1 MIAHATLTL
10 TCTGALLIGSCMA
23 AQAQQP
29 ARGDTIGLAVLHD
42 EALRRDARTVQL
54 ELLERQTAL
63 RLGNLHA
70 ERLPA
75 LSVLARGQ
83 YQSAVAAIPFTVP
96 GVTPPTPPNDT
107 YDAHLAARQRLYDAL
122 PGALRDVE
130 RAQLAESQARVR
142 VARYQV
148 RRAVDEAYFTALH
161 LQAQA
166 AEVASAI
173 TALEAQLRVATE
185 RVAEGAALPSEAA
198 LLEAALLRRR
208 QALDELTT
216 GESAAKQVLGAL
228 TGRALDRGTALALPD
243 LSDAAAAARSALDG
257 LRARPEYEQFA
268 SSRALLDR
276 QERSVSTRRLP
287 RISAFGRAGY
297 GQPGLNPLGDGFDAY
312 WLAGVQVEWLPWTWG
327 STQREREVL
336 ALQQQVVASE
346 EAAFT
351 DAVRRAAVA
360 ELAGIDR
367 LERTLDSDDAI
378 ISLREQIL
386 RETQLRFD
394 ERVITASEYVDR
406 EADVLDARLARVS
419 HRVELARAHARFLTL
434 TGVEIR

>member
-1 MIAHATLTL
+1 MTAHATLTL
-10 TCTGALLIGSCMA
+10 ACTGVLVIGSCMA
-23 AQAQQP
+23 VQAQQP
-29 ARGDTIGLAVLHD
+29 ARVDTLGLGVLHED
-42 EALRRDARTVQL
+42 ALRRDARTVQL

-63 RLGNLHA
+63 RLGNLDA

-75 LSVLARGQ
+75 LSVLAQGQ
-83 YQSAVAAIPFTVP
+83 YQSAVASIPFTVP

-107 YDAHLAARQRLYDAL
+107 YDAHLAARQKLYDAM

-130 RAQLAESQARVR
+130 RAQLAASQARVR

-148 RRAVDEAYFTALH
+148 RRSVDEAYFTALQ

-166 AEVASAI
+166 AEVAAAI
-173 TALEAQLRVATE
+173 TTLEAQLRVATE
-185 RVAEGAALPSEAA
+185 RVAEGAALPSESA

-208 QALDELTT
+208 QALDELET
-216 GESAAKQVLGAL
+216 GESAAKQVLGGL
-228 TGRALDRGTALALPD
+228 TGRALDRGALALPD
-243 LSDAAAAARSALDG
+243 LSDAVAAARGALDG
-257 LRARPEYEQFA
+257 LRARPEYEQYA
-268 SSRALLDR
+268 SSRAVLDR
-276 QERSVSTRRLP
+276 QERSVSARRLP
-287 RISAFGRAGY
+287 RISAYGRAGY
-297 GQPGLNPLGDGFDAY
+297 GQPGLNPLGSGFDTY

-327 STQREREVL
+327 STRREREVL
-336 ALQQQVVASE
+336 ALQQQIVASE

-351 DAVRRAAVA
+351 DALMRAAA
-360 ELAGIDR
+360 TELAGIDR
-367 LERTLDSDDAI
+367 LERTLESDDAI
-378 ISLREQIL
+378 IALREQIL

-406 EADVLDARLARVS
+406 ETDVLDARLARVA

>member
-1 MIAHATLTL
+1 MTAHATLTL
-10 TCTGALLIGSCMA
+10 ACTGVLVIGSCMA
-23 AQAQQP
+23 VQAQQP
-29 ARGDTIGLAVLHD
+29 ARVDTLGLAVLHD
-42 EALRRDARTVQL
+42 DALRRDARTVQL

-63 RLGNLHA
+63 RLGNLDA

-75 LSVLARGQ
+75 LSVLAQGQ
-83 YQSAVAAIPFTVP
+83 YQSAVASIPFTVP

-107 YDAHLAARQRLYDAL
+107 YDAHLAARQKLYDAM

-130 RAQLAESQARVR
+130 RAQLAASQARVR

-148 RRAVDEAYFTALH
+148 RRSVDEAYFTALQ

-166 AEVASAI
+166 AEVAAAI
-173 TALEAQLRVATE
+173 TTLEAQLRVATE
-185 RVAEGAALPSEAA
+185 RVAEGAALPSESA

-208 QALDELTT
+208 QALDELET
-216 GESAAKQVLGAL
+216 GESAAKQVLGGL
-228 TGRALDRGTALALPD
+228 TGRALDRGALALPD
-243 LSDAAAAARSALDG
+243 LSDAVAAARGALDG
-257 LRARPEYEQFA
+257 LRARPEYEQYA
-268 SSRALLDR
+268 SSRAVLDR
-276 QERSVSTRRLP
+276 QERSVSARRLP
-287 RISAFGRAGY
+287 RISAYGRAGY
-297 GQPGLNPLGDGFDAY
+297 GQPGLNPLGSGFDTY

-327 STQREREVL
+327 STRREREVL
-336 ALQQQVVASE
+336 ALQQQIVASE

-351 DAVRRAAVA
+351 DALMRAAA
-360 ELAGIDR
+360 TELAGIDR
-367 LERTLDSDDAI
+367 LERTLESDDAI
-378 ISLREQIL
+378 IALREQIL

-406 EADVLDARLARVS
+406 ETDVLDARLARVA